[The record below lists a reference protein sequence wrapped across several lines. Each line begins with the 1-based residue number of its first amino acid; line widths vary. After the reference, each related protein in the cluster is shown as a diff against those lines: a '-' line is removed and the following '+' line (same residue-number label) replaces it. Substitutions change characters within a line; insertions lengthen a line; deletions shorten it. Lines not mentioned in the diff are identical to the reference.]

1 MKTKMLLWLIAILAV
16 QTIKARQIK
25 LLVMYK
31 TNGFV
36 HKTIPAAKEA
46 LTLMATQNGWQMDFT
61 NDSLSFSSY
70 GKLKQYQAIIF
81 MHTTGDILGEEQQS
95 AVEKYMHKGGGF
107 VTIHTGTDTEKDWP
121 WYMRMV
127 GAKFKSHPA
136 QQQVNIVLL
145 DRTHPSTRT
154 LPEVWT
160 RFDELYNFADTLD
173 PKIVVLMELDESSY
187 KGGTMGAHHPIAWY
201 QYFEGGRVFQTAL
214 GHTDES
220 FKEEKFLQHIA
231 GGIRW
236 AAGIEQ

>member
-1 MKTKMLLWLIAILAV
+1 MKKLFLLLLLSGYQYLQAKPA
-16 QTIKARQIK
+16 K

-36 HKTIPAAKEA
+36 HKTIPAAKAA
-46 LTLMATQNGWQMDFT
+46 LTLLASQNGWEMEFT
-61 NDSLSFSSY
+61 NDSLAFSSFN
-70 GKLKQYQAIIF
+70 KLKQYQAIIF
-81 MHTTGDILGEEQQS
+81 MHTTGDILGVEQQE

-121 WYMRMV
+121 WYMKMV
-127 GAKFKSHPA
+127 GAKFKNHPA
-136 QQQVNIVLL
+136 QQEAKFVIP
-145 DRTHPSTRT
+145 DRTHPSTKM

-160 RFDELYNFADTLD
+160 RFDELYNFADSLD
-173 PKIVVLMELDESSY
+173 PKIIVLIELDESSY
-187 KGGTMGAHHPIAWY
+187 KGGTMGAHHPIAWC

-220 FKEEKFLQHIA
+220 FKEEKFLQHLT

-236 AAGIEQ
+236 AAGLEN